1 MASTMTSTAFAA
13 AILYPV
19 QLTRTASTACGLHRA
34 DRAAGHAWIYFE

>member
-34 DRAAGHAWIYFE
+34 AGHAWIYFE